1 MTKCLE
7 VLAGGKLIG
16 HLHDRAPLTFAYT
29 NECLSGLLRSPISNI
44 IPLIPGDIASPEV
57 LAYFE
62 NLLPEG
68 DQRRS
73 LEEKHHVT
81 SVFGLLWTAGWDTA
95 GAIVLQP
102 AGLSPNAPEY
112 VKRSWADVAVIISG
126 HGIQGESSKAS
137 ISGAQYKLL
146 LSIDDID
153 ASPLLPKGSSPSTHI
168 LKPNIQRAGQKIWAS
183 AINETLMMRAA
194 AKCGLQTAH
203 VEYIG
208 TVKACLVTRYDRAVK
223 DKQVTRLNQFD
234 LCQLLKTPSGLKYES
249 EGGPGF
255 VQCYLH
261 VKTVSA
267 NPVKDCESLLKWLFF
282 NLCIGNND
290 SHAKNLSMLQT
301 SAGLRLAPF
310 YDLMCTT
317 VYPGFSSNFAFSVGG
332 TFKPGD
338 MTANEIKALAD
349 AIHASDKY
357 MLKLAKDMADR
368 VSPAIQDSI
377 QELKASF
384 NPADAIM
391 AERLSH
397 EVTRICKKRKGK
409 FLAPSPKQ
417 SRAINN
423 AAPSST

>member
-7 VLAGGKLIG
+7 VLVGGNLIG
-16 HLHDRAPLTFAYT
+16 HLYDRSPLTFAYT
-29 NECLSGLLRSPISNI
+29 NECLSGLLRSPISSI

-73 LEEKHHVT
+73 LEEMHHVT

-102 AGLSPNAPEY
+102 AGLSPNTSEY
-112 VKRSWADVAVIISG
+112 VKRSWADLAAIISG
-126 HGIQGESSKAS
+126 HGIQGESLKAS

-146 LSIDDID
+146 LSIDDTD
-153 ASPLLPKGSSPSTHI
+153 ACPLLPVGSSPSTHI

-194 AKCGLQTAH
+194 AKCGLQTAQ

-208 TVKACLVTRYDRAVK
+208 IMKACLVTRYDRVVK
-223 DKQVTRLNQFD
+223 DKQVTRINQFD
-234 LCQLLKTPSGLKYES
+234 LCQLLTTPSGLKYES

-261 VKTVSA
+261 VKAVSG
-267 NPVKDCESLLKWLFF
+267 NPIKDCESLLNWLFF

-301 SAGLRLAPF
+301 NEGLRLAPF

-338 MTANEIKALAD
+338 MTTSEIKALAD
-349 AIHASDKY
+349 AIHVSEKY
-357 MLKLAKDMADR
+357 MLKLAKDMTDR
-368 VSPAIQDSI
+368 VSPAIQESI

-384 NPADAIM
+384 NPSDAIM
-391 AERLSH
+391 AERLSY

-409 FLAPSPKQ
+409 LLSSPASGQ
-417 SRAINN
+417 SGAINGRQ
-423 AAPSST
+423 AI

>member
-7 VLAGGKLIG
+7 VLVGGLLIG
-16 HLHDRAPLTFAYT
+16 HLYDRSPLTFVYT
-29 NECLSGLLRSPISNI
+29 NECLSGLVASPISNI
-44 IPLIPGDIASPEV
+44 IPLVPGDIASPEV

-102 AGLSPNAPEY
+102 EGLSPNIPQY
-112 VKRSWADVAVIISG
+112 VKHSWADIAAIISG

-146 LSIDDID
+146 LSIDNID
-153 ASPLLPKGSSPSTHI
+153 ASPLLPVGSSPSTHI
-168 LKPNIQRAGQKIWAS
+168 LKPNIQRAGQKIWAT

-203 VEYIG
+203 VDYIG
-208 TVKACLVTRYDRAVK
+208 DVKACLVTRYDRVVN

-255 VQCYLH
+255 VKCYLH
-261 VKTVSA
+261 VKAVST
-267 NPVKDCESLLKWLFF
+267 NPVKDCQSLLKWLFF
-282 NLCIGNND
+282 NLYIGNND

-301 SAGLRLAPF
+301 NAGFRLAPF

-338 MTANEIKALAD
+338 MTGVEIKALAV
-349 AIHASDKY
+349 AINVSTKF
-357 MLKLAKDMADR
+357 MFKLAKDMADR
-368 VSPAIQDSI
+368 ISPAIQESI
-377 QELKASF
+377 NELQACF
-384 NPADAIM
+384 NPSDAVM

-397 EVTRICKKRKGK
+397 ELARICKKRSTKMM
-409 FLAPSPKQ
+409 APQTK
-417 SRAINN
+417 
-423 AAPSST
+423 